1 MDHPMRNTRLPA
13 ALCAFVA
20 LVGAL
25 LWHPHE
31 PDAQTSRVPVYA
43 TSATTLTSTGRALAV
58 ATNAA
63 AARSAL
69 SLGTLATASSVAAT
83 DISDST
89 SVGRSVLTGTASDG
103 RTALGL
109 GSLATASSVASTSIS
124 DSTATGRS
132 LITATDAAAARTTLS
147 AVSTARTIAG
157 TDLTADISAATLR
170 SSLSL
175 ATIPSTPSTTPIV
188 DLRADVGVTSSSGR
202 VSAWASQGSV
212 GSVSFSQG
220 TAGRQP
226 LLLTN
231 AAPNG
236 GPAVYFD
243 ASRTDTLA
251 TSYNASLDPSSALTI
266 IFVGA
271 VRTTSCVVYERP
283 YAATHT
289 GNFAEWWLYA
299 GNGTVDLRVNS
310 STNSQTINDG
320 AGISGWR
327 RPGIHVYRLASG
339 ARKYRVNSYDI
350 TTSASGATISY
361 TNNIGHRLGTN
372 TSDGEAAT
380 MWVYEVLVFSTSLTD
395 AQVLEWDALMSQRWG
410 VPLVFA

>member
-1 MDHPMRNTRLPA
+1 MNNLYTRTLA
-13 ALCAFVA
+13 ALVAVA
-20 LVGAL
+20 LAL
-25 LWHPHE
+25 VAIVTPGPRTL
-31 PDAQTSRVPVYA
+31 DAQTSRYTFYA
-43 TSATTLTSTGRALAV
+43 TSRTTLTTTGRDLAV
-58 ATNAA
+58 ASSAS
-63 AARSAL
+63 SAL
-69 SLGTLATASSVAAT
+69 STLGGVATS
-83 DISDST
+83 
-89 SVGRSVLTGTASDG
+89 
-103 RTALGL
+103 
-109 GSLATASSVASTSIS
+109 
-124 DSTATGRS
+124 
-132 LITATDAAAARTTLS
+132 
-147 AVSTARTIAG
+147 RTIAG
-157 TDLTADISAATLR
+157 TALSSDISAATLR
-170 SSLSL
+170 SGLSL

-202 VSAWASQGSV
+202 VSAWDSQGSV

-236 GPAVYFD
+236 GPAIYFD

-251 TSYNASLDPSSALTI
+251 TSYNASLDPASALTI

-327 RPGIHVYRLASG
+327 RPGIHVYRLAVG
-339 ARKYRVNSYDI
+339 ARQYQVNGYNI
-350 TTSASGATISY
+350 TTSATGATISY
-361 TNNIGHRLGTN
+361 TNSIGHRLGTN

-380 MWVYEVLVFSTSLTD
+380 MWVYEVLVFSSSLTD
-395 AQVLEWDALMSQRWG
+395 AQVLEWNATLAQRWG
-410 VPLVFA
+410 VPLVFG